1 MVVCGF
7 WFEKTKMVA
16 DGFQVGFRL
25 RGQNYIIIKQ
35 GEDMR
40 ILYVEDAN
48 FLAEAVKH
56 NLEKQGIRVDLA
68 HDGEEGL
75 NNALNDIYDC
85 VVLDIMLPKLSGT
98 DILMRM
104 REKKVQTPVI
114 MLSALSEV
122 ETKISHLDHGA
133 DDYLAKPFKTAE
145 LVARIN
151 ALIRRP
157 KNIDMKNAT
166 YGDLALDKTNAT
178 LNGEQLT
185 AKEAEI
191 IGEFIKTPEVLISKE
206 HLLAKVWGEDGL
218 GEDNYVESYMSRIR
232 KILKKVH
239 SKTRIVTIRGLGY
252 KLVNE

>member
-1 MVVCGF
+1 
-7 WFEKTKMVA
+7 
-16 DGFQVGFRL
+16 
-25 RGQNYIIIKQ
+25 
-35 GEDMR
+35 MR
-40 ILYVEDAN
+40 VLYVEDAT

-56 NLEKQGIRVDLA
+56 NLEKQGITVDLA
-68 HDGEEGL
+68 NNGEDGLE
-75 NNALNDIYDC
+75 NAVSDIYDC

-98 DILMRM
+98 DILKRM
-104 REKKVQTPVI
+104 REKNVHTPVI

-145 LVARIN
+145 LVARIK

-157 KNIDMKNAT
+157 KTIDTSNIT
-166 YGDLALDKTNAT
+166 YGDLILDKTNAT

-185 AKEAEI
+185 AKEIEI
-191 IGEFIKTPEVLISKE
+191 IAELIKSPEVLISKE
-206 HLLAKVWGEDGL
+206 HLLAKVWGEVGL

-232 KILKKVH
+232 KLLKKIH

-252 KLVNE
+252 KLTSK